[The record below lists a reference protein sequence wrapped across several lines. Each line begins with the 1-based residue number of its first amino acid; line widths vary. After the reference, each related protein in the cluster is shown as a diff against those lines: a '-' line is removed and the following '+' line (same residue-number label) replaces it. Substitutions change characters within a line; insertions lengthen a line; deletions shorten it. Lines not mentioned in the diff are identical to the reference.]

1 LLEDEAT
8 RRAFMDPTVFGT
20 AVQYVRAGGAATA
33 LTGIFS
39 APHARRAQ
47 GGGPGVSTLS
57 PTLSVFAADLP
68 AGARQGDAVVI
79 DAVGYVVRDLE
90 PDGSGLVRLTLE
102 RN

>member
-1 LLEDEAT
+1 MLEDEAT
-8 RRAFMDPTVFGT
+8 RRAFMDPSAFGSMARYT
-20 AVQYVRAGGAATA
+20 RAGGAAA
-33 LTGIFS
+33 DVTGIFS

-57 PTLSVFAADLP
+57 PTLTLFAADLP
-68 AGARQGDAVVI
+68 AGAGQGDAVTV
-79 DAVGYVVRDLE
+79 DAVAYVVRDLE